1 MARRAGLRPLRG
13 GHVPLVRCHIM
24 GKFNILPPA
33 KSGKFLYQELPMHLI
48 KQAAPNPRPA

>member
-1 MARRAGLRPLRG
+1 
-13 GHVPLVRCHIM
+13 M

-48 KQAAPNPRPA
+48 MQAAPNPRPA